1 MAQFLRPT
9 EPDGSVVEHSPGACK
24 RTKGP
29 SRNPWSLAPSVL
41 SAGLM
46 SRPDSSA
53 TASPR
58 RQERKGREM
67 ARIRGEIIIERPV
80 EVAFD
85 YVADQPTNRRP
96 TRRC

>member
-1 MAQFLRPT
+1 
-9 EPDGSVVEHSPGACK
+9 
-24 RTKGP
+24 
-29 SRNPWSLAPSVL
+29 
-41 SAGLM
+41 M

-96 TRRC
+96 TRRR

>member
-1 MAQFLRPT
+1 M
-9 EPDGSVVEHSPGACK
+9 EPGAV
-24 RTKGP
+24 RTQ
-29 SRNPWSLAPSVL
+29 RRVDEQ
-41 SAGLM
+41 AGFQ
-46 SRPDSSA
+46 RDGA

-85 YVADQPTNRRP
+85 SVADQPTNRRP